1 MVASTAAHEEQRQQW
16 GDAQDYR
23 VPVDADKTT
32 LYSLPHLGKTHGP
45 LRFTSGNPRSR
56 FQDRHRNSLPRFLVA
71 AALILSILVIGVICK
86 AAREVPQRQPGST
99 HRRLAYGWQPD
110 ESAEVCR
117 IAEHCLELEA
127 DMGIS
132 QPPAQATA
140 GVGPASNIQHLVAM
154 LQEAA
159 EAHEQQRTEARR
171 GLSGPQV
178 IMYSSSEDSANS
190 ALDRH
195 FANLSET
202 NEGQSSSFP
211 YSLTRAEGSE
221 SVKGSLQR
229 EHSEFI
235 HTATPIPAMGMEPRA
250 DSSLTGP
257 SVGTQQ
263 FLYLNMALL
272 EAWRV
277 PLHPFVR
284 LPSVDTGVS
293 PRKLRPSRLFL
304 HQRTNVSAFGYFSAL
319 RELFLRK
326 SLDKGAADS
335 TMDAI
340 ESLVDV
346 AWTQTSCRAR
356 QNRPALAVSA
366 LGRDF
371 LALDF
376 IVCAIQLFRDEMRL
390 HMWWDKFIRAFRTN
404 YSFKGSG
411 LLRPRLNNFNTQL
424 ANRLLRV
431 IDIYKQGNRP
441 PLPEV
446 IEIKR
451 LLFCSP
457 LAPKPFTD
465 SPYNPWRSDD
475 QAFLEGQ

>member
-1 MVASTAAHEEQRQQW
+1 MVASTAAHKEQRQQW

-23 VPVDADKTT
+23 VLGDDKTT
-32 LYSLPHLGKTHGP
+32 VFSLPHLSLAHGP
-45 LRFTSGNPRSR
+45 LRSTSGHPQRR
-56 FQDRHRNSLPRFLVA
+56 FQDRRRNSLPRFLA
-71 AALILSILVIGVICK
+71 ATALILSILVIGVICK

-99 HRRLAYGWQPD
+99 PRRLASGWLPD
-110 ESAEVCR
+110 ESAELCQ

-127 DMGIS
+127 DMGIA

-140 GVGPASNIQHLVAM
+140 GAESASMIESLVAM

-159 EAHEQQRTEARR
+159 EAHEQQRTE
-171 GLSGPQV
+171 GTECLSGPQV
-178 IMYSSSEDSANS
+178 IMYPSSEDSANP
-190 ALDRH
+190 ALNGS
-195 FANLSET
+195 FANLSD
-202 NEGQSSSFP
+202 NEGGSSSFP
-211 YSLTRAEGSE
+211 YSLTHAEGGE
-221 SVKGSLQR
+221 YVKGSLQR
-229 EHSEFI
+229 EHSGFL
-235 HTATPIPAMGMEPRA
+235 HTATPTGAMGMEPRA

-257 SVGTQQ
+257 SLGTQQ
-263 FLYLNMALL
+263 FLYLDMVFL
-272 EAWRV
+272 EAWRL
-277 PLHPFVR
+277 PMHPFVR
-284 LPSVDTGVS
+284 LPSVEAGVS

-304 HQRTNVSAFGYFSAL
+304 HQRTNVSAYAYFSTL
-319 RELFLRK
+319 RELFLRR
-326 SLDKGAADS
+326 SLDKGSADAI
-335 TMDAI
+335 MDAI
-340 ESLVDV
+340 EDLADV

-356 QNRPALAVSA
+356 QIRPALAVSA

-390 HMWWDKFIRAFRTN
+390 HMWWEKFASAFRTN

-411 LLRPRLNNFNTQL
+411 LRRPRLRNFNTQL

-465 SPYNPWRSDD
+465 SPYNPWRNDD